1 MQVDAGMDTGPVLL
15 QREIEIGPDETAP
28 ELSRRMS
35 EAGAS
40 LVVDSLHGLDH
51 GEVSLRAQDNAK
63 ATKAP
68 LLKKEMGRLDWDLSA
83 QQIYNRIRGFEP
95 WPGTFTSFRGQTCRV
110 WGHPETG
117 AHIIVGATPLKLDK
131 PGSLAVIGSNLLVA
145 CGQSSWLL
153 LEGAQL
159 QGKKRVTA
167 AEFANGARLTAGDAF
182 TS

>member
-1 MQVDAGMDTGPVLL
+1 
-15 QREIEIGPDETAP
+15 
-28 ELSRRMS
+28 
-35 EAGAS
+35 
-40 LVVDSLHGLDH
+40 
-51 GEVSLRAQDNAK
+51 
-63 ATKAP
+63 
-68 LLKKEMGRLDWDLSA
+68 MGRLDWDLSA